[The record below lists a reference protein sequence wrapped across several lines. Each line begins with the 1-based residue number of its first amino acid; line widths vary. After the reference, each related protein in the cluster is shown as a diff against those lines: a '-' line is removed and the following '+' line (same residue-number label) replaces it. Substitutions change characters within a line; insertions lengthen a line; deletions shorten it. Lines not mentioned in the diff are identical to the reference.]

1 MSFQSRGCWGYL
13 NIVNEIYFDSEFFL
27 VFMYLLEIRV
37 WQNLAKL
44 GGECTAG
51 RNFGSVSI
59 CVGGFSQFHFVFFE
73 TENVGKR
80 SFRWLAYRSP
90 SAIFVYH
97 APIGLHEALPQVFP
111 SSSFVCST
119 SFKLC
124 CVWPGY
130 IRAFGPR
137 FAKNCFRTIYE
148 ENNNYN
154 SLSLTNYQRL

>member
-1 MSFQSRGCWGYL
+1 
-13 NIVNEIYFDSEFFL
+13 
-27 VFMYLLEIRV
+27 MYLLEIRV

-51 RNFGSVSI
+51 RNFGGVSI
-59 CVGGFSQFHFVFFE
+59 CVVGFSQFHFVFFE

-97 APIGLHEALPQVFP
+97 APIGLHEALPQAFP
-111 SSSFVCST
+111 SGSFFCLT

-124 CVWPGY
+124 CVLARLHSGLRPAE
-130 IRAFGPR
+130 RFFGTT
-137 FAKNCFRTIYE
+137 FRPKLG
-148 ENNNYN
+148 
-154 SLSLTNYQRL
+154 SKLQARSD